1 MAEKN
6 VQIKNP
12 TGLHAR
18 PASLL
23 VAEANKFKSKVELRY
38 GDKLVNA
45 RSVLSVLGAGIKSG
59 DEVTIV
65 AEGEDAQAAVD
76 GLVQLIESFDE

>member
-59 DEVTIV
+59 AEVTIV
-65 AEGEDAQAAVD
+65 AEGKDAQAAVD

>member
-59 DEVTIV
+59 AEVTIV
-65 AEGEDAQAAVD
+65 AEGEDAQAAVN

>member
-23 VAEANKFKSKVELRY
+23 VAEANKFKSKVELHY

-59 DEVTIV
+59 AEVTIV

>member
-18 PASLL
+18 FASLL

-59 DEVTIV
+59 AEVTIV